1 MKPKFDLYEH
11 ANQVNAHPWLVDLLI
26 WRARRS
32 PRLLQRMSGI
42 LNETKEIL
50 HKSMFCEVGVSL
62 EKHNSLYETSIL

>member
-1 MKPKFDLYEH
+1 MKPKFDLYER

-42 LNETKEIL
+42 LNETNNPGNL
-50 HKSMFCEVGVSL
+50 FSL
-62 EKHNSLYETSIL
+62 KGLRRLFFE